1 MPDEVTTLYRPVGTT
16 ELAYSGFAV
25 SQVSGKP
32 AAAADLLSVLSEE
45 HATRIA
51 RDWNTKDEASG
62 FAGYILRFKL
72 RGEFLSPYKLHRVG
86 SAQHPKY
93 LDSEPRGSGSGMFT
107 MDVSPRAGS

>member
-1 MPDEVTTLYRPVGTT
+1 VKLQLYTGRSAQPS
-16 ELAYSGFAV
+16 LLIRASPFR
-25 SQVSGKP
+25 KFP
-32 AAAADLLSVLSEE
+32 ASPPPQPIFYRWLSEE